1 MIDTTPSKLPATD
14 GSPSG
19 TESLGLTAAEALQR
33 LATFGPNDLVP
44 AHPSGDAWTIVRSV
58 VTDPMAALL
67 VVASAIYLVL
77 GDVRDALVTFIALVP
92 IVAVTV
98 ILEVRAERA
107 LESLRMLTAPTATV
121 ARDGEERRLAARE
134 IVPGDLLVVRE
145 GDIVAADARLIA
157 GSDLVVDES
166 SLTGESHP
174 LTKSPLGA
182 EAAEL
187 YAGTIVLSGRGRAV
201 VTATGARTRYGRIG
215 TLVATIKPAPTP
227 IQLLIRRLVGMLSI
241 VAGVSCIAVVGLELA
256 RGARLENALIAGVSL
271 AMAAIP
277 EEFPI
282 VYTLY
287 LGLGAWRLARD
298 HALVRRLAGVETLGA
313 ASVICVDKTGT
324 LTLGT
329 VEVAE
334 VWTAPGWD
342 QNAALRSAVLASE
355 PRPYDPIDQAIARA
369 ALARGIDVGELH
381 SAKLVRDH
389 PFDPVDRY
397 VTHVWDAGGQRSAS
411 AKGSLEGIL
420 AHAQVEARLR
430 EAVIAA
436 NDGFAARGMRV
447 IAVASAPGVDLAGDR
462 ASDEHDLALAG
473 LIAFADP
480 IRPGV
485 AASLA
490 QCRSAG
496 VRVIMITGDHPTTG
510 RAVAELIGMG
520 GARVATGA
528 EIDRVDDA
536 ALTTLVDQVDVFA
549 RVRPEQKYR
558 LVRAL
563 KANGHVVA
571 MTGDGTNDAPALRE
585 ADIGVAMGRRGTEVA
600 RAAATLVLLDDDFST
615 IVSAV
620 RDGRRIF
627 ENLSRAFGY
636 LIAFHIPL
644 LLAAL
649 VIPLVGAPLLLLPVH
664 LIWLEVVVH
673 PTASLVFEA
682 DPAAPDLMQRS
693 PRRRVTD
700 LLPRGA
706 VAGIV
711 GRGTALAAGVL
722 VLYIAALSSG
732 EESARGIAVA
742 ALVIGQVFLVL
753 AERAG
758 TRPVWTVGIGENRA
772 LLWIFAATIGSL
784 LLVEYVPFLAGL
796 LRVAPPTIAGWALAM
811 VVAATT
817 TLWTETLKVFP
828 KHSGMTVS

>member
-1 MIDTTPSKLPATD
+1 MTAKQSPTTD
-14 GSPSG
+14 RSPSG
-19 TESLGLTAAEALQR
+19 AESPGLTAAEALRR

-44 AHPSGDAWTIVRSV
+44 VHPSGDAWTIVRSI

-67 VVASAIYLVL
+67 VVASVIYLVL
-77 GDVRDALVTFIALVP
+77 GDVRDALVTSIALVP
-92 IVAVTV
+92 IVAVSV

-121 ARDGEERRLAARE
+121 ARDGMEQRLTARE

-145 GDIVAADARLIA
+145 GDIVAADAQLIA

-174 LTKSPLGA
+174 VTKSPLGA
-182 EAAEL
+182 EEDDL
-187 YAGTIVLSGRGRAV
+187 YAGTTVLSGRGRAV
-201 VTATGARTRYGRIG
+201 VTATGARTRYGKIG
-215 TLVATIKPAPTP
+215 TLVATIKPTPTP
-227 IQLLIRRLVGMLSI
+227 IQLLIGRLVGMLSI
-241 VAGVSCIAVVGLELA
+241 VAGISCLAVVGLELA
-256 RGARLENALIAGVSL
+256 RGTRLENALIAGVSL

-287 LGLGAWRLARD
+287 LGLGAWRLARN

-329 VEVAE
+329 VEVTE
-334 VWTAPGWD
+334 VWTAHGRD
-342 QNAALRSAVLASE
+342 QTATLRSAVLASE

-369 ALARGIDVGELH
+369 AVARGIDVEELH
-381 SAKLVRDH
+381 SARLVRDH
-389 PFDPVDRY
+389 PFDPTDRY
-397 VTHVWDAGGQRSAS
+397 VTHVWEVGGQRSAS

-420 AHAQVEARLR
+420 AHAYVEAGLR
-430 EAVIAA
+430 QAVIAA

-447 IAVASAPGVDLAGDR
+447 IAVASAPDVGLAGDR
-462 ASDEHDLALAG
+462 ASDERDLALAG

-490 QCRSAG
+490 ECRSAG

-520 GARVATGA
+520 DARVATGV
-528 EIDRVDDA
+528 EIDRADDA

-600 RAAATLVLLDDDFST
+600 RAAATMVLLDDDFST

-664 LIWLEVVVH
+664 LILLEVVVH

-700 LLPRGA
+700 LLPPG
-706 VAGIV
+706 VLAGIL

-722 VLYIAALSSG
+722 VLYLTTLSSS

-742 ALVIGQVFLVL
+742 ALITGQVFLVL

-758 TRPVWTVGIGENRA
+758 TRPVWTVGLGENRA
-772 LLWIFAATIGSL
+772 LLWIFAGTIGTL

-796 LRVAPPTIAGWALAM
+796 FHVSPPTLAGWALALF
-811 VVAATT
+811 VAATT
-817 TLWTETLKVFP
+817 TLWTETLKLGR
-828 KHSGMTVS
+828 SRSRAA